1 MELETFL
8 QTMENSEMGYHPMGT
23 AERIVFGVVMIFMIV
38 CVWKIFEKAGVA
50 GRKSIIPIYNG
61 VCFFKICGMS
71 GWWVLFAPF
80 CLCIPCIVATFKLA
94 KKFGK
99 GVGFGFGLLFLNII
113 FYPILAFGD
122 AKYQDAPTQN
132 TDN

>member
-1 MELETFL
+1 MELETL
-8 QTMENSEMGYHPMGT
+8 LEQMENSEVGYHPMST
-23 AERIVFGVVMIFMIV
+23 FERILTGVAIVFFLV
-38 CVWKIFEKAGVA
+38 CMWRIFEKAGVA

-61 VCFFKICGMS
+61 VCMFKICGMS

-80 CLCIPCIVATFKLA
+80 CLFIPCIVAIFKLS

-99 GVGFGFGLLFLNII
+99 GVGFGFWLLFLNII

-122 AKYQDAPTQN
+122 SKYQGISLEEQKN
-132 TDN
+132 